1 MKIKKM
7 FHEAMFHIPVILF
20 GIVMI
25 YPLLWM
31 LMSSFKEGTEIFQSA
46 SFWPSKW
53 ILDNYAYGWSGISG
67 YSFAV
72 FLKNS
77 FFIVFVVMVGN
88 VLSCSLTAYAF
99 SKLHFPLRS
108 FWFAIMMGT
117 LMLPMHVRLIPQYII
132 YNKLGW
138 INTYL
143 PLTVAKFFG
152 TEGFFIFMM
161 TQYMRGLP
169 HELDEAS
176 RIDGCG
182 FFQHYARIILPL
194 CVPSIITTCIF
205 SFIWTWNDFFAQ
217 MIYLSKVGTYTVALA
232 LRQYVDAMG
241 NSYWGALFA
250 MSVVSLIPVMVMF
263 IGLQRYL
270 VDGVTAGSVKG

>member
-1 MKIKKM
+1 MRKKKV
-7 FHEAMFHIPVILF
+7 FHEAAFHIPVVLF

-46 SFWPSKW
+46 SFWPSRW
-53 ILDNYAYGWSGISG
+53 ITENYSYGWSGISG

-77 FFIVFVVMVGN
+77 FFIVFVVMIGN

-99 SKLHFPLRS
+99 SKLNFPLRS

-132 YNKLGW
+132 YNQLGW
-138 INTYL
+138 VNTYL

-169 HELDEAS
+169 RELDEAS

-205 SFIWTWNDFFAQ
+205 SFIWTWNDFFSQ

-250 MSVVSLIPVMVMF
+250 MSVVSLIPLMVMF

-270 VDGVTAGSVKG
+270 VDGITAGSVKG

>member
-1 MKIKKM
+1 MKLKKLLREAR
-7 FHEAMFHIPVILF
+7 FHVPVILF
-20 GIVMI
+20 CFIMI

-31 LMSSFKEGTEIFQSA
+31 LASSFKEGTEIFQSA
-46 SFWPSKW
+46 SFLPTKW
-53 ILDNYAYGWSGISG
+53 TFESYVYGWRGISG

-77 FFIVFVVMVGN
+77 FLLVLIVMVGN
-88 VLSCSLTAYAF
+88 VLSCSMTAYAF
-99 SKLHFPLRS
+99 AKLTFPLRS
-108 FWFAIMMGT
+108 FFFAIMMGT

-132 YNKLGW
+132 FNQLGW

-152 TEGFFIFMM
+152 VEGFFVFMM

-169 HELDEAS
+169 RELDEAS

-182 FFQHYARIILPL
+182 FFQHYVRIIMPL

-217 MIYLSKVGTYTVALA
+217 MIYLSRINTYTVALA

-250 MSVVSLIPVMVMF
+250 MSVVSLVPLMVMF
-263 IGLQRYL
+263 IGLQKYL
-270 VDGVTAGSVKG
+270 IDGVTAGSIKG